1 MAETIRLI
9 ADYGVT
15 IAIVCLFIYAWWD
28 DRRNR
33 NQMLDTSL
41 KLEHNNNEI
50 LNEMKITNA
59 NTSKSLELL
68 HISMQHQL
76 DLLKEHDEGQEALT
90 REVRSIGSKVGNLVE
105 KIGKENIKKLGF
117 YFIPPKDI
125 ILKPN
130 LFKKD
135 NNK

>member
-1 MAETIRLI
+1 MAETLRLI

-15 IAIVCLFIYAWWD
+15 IVIVCLFIYAWWD

-90 REVRSIGSKVGNLVE
+90 REVRSVGSKVGNLIE
-105 KIGKENIKKLGF
+105 KIGKEKE
-117 YFIPPKDI
+117 
-125 ILKPN
+125 
-130 LFKKD
+130 
-135 NNK
+135 

>member
-1 MAETIRLI
+1 MAETLRLI
-9 ADYGVT
+9 ADYVVT
-15 IAIVCLFIYAWWD
+15 IVIVCLFIYAWWD

-76 DLLKEHDEGQEALT
+76 DLLKEHDSGQEALT

-105 KIGKENIKKLGF
+105 KIGKE
-117 YFIPPKDI
+117 KD
-125 ILKPN
+125 
-130 LFKKD
+130 
-135 NNK
+135 